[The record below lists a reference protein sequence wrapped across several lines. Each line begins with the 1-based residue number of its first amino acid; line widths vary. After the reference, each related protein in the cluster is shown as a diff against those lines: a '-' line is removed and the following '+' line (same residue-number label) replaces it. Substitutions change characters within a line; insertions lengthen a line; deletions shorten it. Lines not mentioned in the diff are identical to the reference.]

1 MTTRFL
7 NDLVFLKNILLRHF
21 GSKIDGELSYHLING
36 FIAENSSRMSSRKA
50 FSTTLHTYVDFRVI
64 KYSIHI
70 VVLS

>member
-36 FIAENSSRMSSRKA
+36 FYCRE
-50 FSTTLHTYVDFRVI
+50 
-64 KYSIHI
+64 
-70 VVLS
+70 